1 MLTDWKI
8 QHGEISF
15 LTKLTCKFN
24 VMPIKILAE
33 FLVDIEKL
41 SLNFIEKDKGT
52 RITEIALSKKNKVGG
67 FLDLFAFKWQWTKQ
81 CGIDKEIIT

>member
-1 MLTDWKI
+1 
-8 QHGEISF
+8 
-15 LTKLTCKFN
+15 
-24 VMPIKILAE
+24 MPIKILAE

-67 FLDLFAFKWQWTKQ
+67 FLDLFAFKWQWTKVWHWQRDNNIDQ
-81 CGIDKEIIT
+81 CNRSDFSYRQ